1 MTLINKIVQN
11 VEHKVLNA
19 GNSVSSKVEPHAA
32 EKTENILLK
41 TSQADVFQPIKYK
54 KAKSMEEA
62 VEYAKK
68 ILKIKNFDVEF
79 LDIANQVN
87 LSITRA
93 LNRTR
98 GKITVPDNVFF
109 AKVTA
114 SKGIKVPLCD
124 MFMYYDIKK
133 NKYASRTLVLN
144 KNNYDVLDNAI
155 AAFINKYNNN
165 GQITKDSKN
174 FDRINIFCK
183 YKYEDTLNR
192 YYRLFQQ
199 GKLTLKAK
207 QDFTS
212 LLFHAQELENR
223 LVYEIFCDNDLRLKY
238 GTRAGIIGDLN
249 SISIA
254 DFQESIRPYLLN
266 LKMKYH
272 TALEPKIQT
281 QTAIGFESAIFHEL
295 GHNWHSRQI
304 APSESTNF
312 TNPASISNEDLKAA
326 TKVSDYAETNAEEC
340 LAEIIKG
347 LLSGDKYSDDII
359 EFGNKITNG
368 KLSSLFD

>member
-19 GNSVSSKVEPHAA
+19 GNSVSSKVEQHAA

-41 TSQADVFQPIKYK
+41 TPQADVFQPIKYK

-144 KNNYDVLDNAI
+144 KNNYDVLDNEI

-199 GKLTLKAK
+199 GKLTFKAK

-212 LLFHAQELENR
+212 LLFHAQERENR

-238 GTRAGIIGDLN
+238 GTKAGILGDLN
-249 SISIA
+249 NISIM
-254 DFQESIRPYLLN
+254 DFQEGIRPYLLK
-266 LKMKYH
+266 LKTKYH
-272 TALEPKIQT
+272 TAFEPNIQT
-281 QTAIGFESAIFHEL
+281 KTAIGFESGIFHEL

-304 APSESTNF
+304 VPSESTNF

>member
-19 GNSVSSKVEPHAA
+19 GNSVSSKVEQHAA

-41 TSQADVFQPIKYK
+41 TPQADVFQPIKYK

-199 GKLTLKAK
+199 GKLTFKAK

-212 LLFHAQELENR
+212 LLFHAQERENR

-238 GTRAGIIGDLN
+238 GTKAGILGDLN
-249 SISIA
+249 NISIM
-254 DFQESIRPYLLN
+254 DFQEGIRPYLLK
-266 LKMKYH
+266 LKTKYH
-272 TALEPKIQT
+272 TAFEPNIQT
-281 QTAIGFESAIFHEL
+281 KTAIGFESGIFHEL

-304 APSESTNF
+304 VPSESTNF

>member
-1 MTLINKIVQN
+1 MALVNKILQN
-11 VEHKVLNA
+11 AEHRILNA
-19 GNSVSSKVEPHAA
+19 GKHVLPKTQTHAA
-32 EKTENILLK
+32 EKTENIFLK
-41 TSQADVFQPIKYK
+41 TPQADVFQPIKYK

-62 VEYAKK
+62 VNYAKN
-68 ILKIKNFDVEF
+68 ILKIKNFDVMYLE
-79 LDIANQVN
+79 IANQVN

-93 LNRTR
+93 INKTR
-98 GKITVPDNVFF
+98 GKITSPDNVVF

-114 SKGIKVPLCD
+114 AKGIEVPLCD
-124 MFMYYDIKK
+124 MFMFYDIKQ
-133 NKYASRTLVLN
+133 NKYVSRTLVLN
-144 KNNYDVLDNAI
+144 KNNYDMLDN
-155 AAFINKYNNN
+155 FIQKFIEKYRNN
-165 GQITKDSKN
+165 GQITKDKNN

-199 GKLTLKAK
+199 GKLTPKSK

-212 LLFHAQELENR
+212 LLFQAQERENR

-238 GTRAGIIGDLN
+238 GTRAGIADDLN

-266 LKMKYH
+266 LKKKYH
-272 TALEPKIQT
+272 IALEPKIQT
-281 QTAIGFESAIFHEL
+281 QTAIGFESSIFHEL

-304 APSESTNF
+304 TPPEMANF
-312 TNPASISNEDLKAA
+312 TDPKSIINDFHTA
-326 TKVSDYAETNAEEC
+326 TKVSDYAETSAEEC

-359 EFGNKITNG
+359 KFGNKITNG
-368 KLSSLFD
+368 KLDSLFG

>member
-1 MTLINKIVQN
+1 MIYSP
-11 VEHKVLNA
+11 
-19 GNSVSSKVEPHAA
+19 GDSC
-32 EKTENILLK
+32 
-41 TSQADVFQPIKYK
+41 
-54 KAKSMEEA
+54 
-62 VEYAKK
+62 
-68 ILKIKNFDVEF
+68 
-79 LDIANQVN
+79 
-87 LSITRA
+87 
-93 LNRTR
+93 
-98 GKITVPDNVFF
+98 
-109 AKVTA
+109 
-114 SKGIKVPLCD
+114 SKGGY
-124 MFMYYDIKK
+124 F
-133 NKYASRTLVLN
+133 
-144 KNNYDVLDNAI
+144 
-155 AAFINKYNNN
+155 
-165 GQITKDSKN
+165 KN

-199 GKLTLKAK
+199 GKLTFKAK

-212 LLFHAQELENR
+212 LLFHAQERENR

-238 GTRAGIIGDLN
+238 GTKAGIPGDLN
-249 SISIA
+249 NISIM
-254 DFQESIRPYLLN
+254 DFQEGIRPYLLK
-266 LKMKYH
+266 LKTKYH
-272 TALEPKIQT
+272 TAFEPNIQT
-281 QTAIGFESAIFHEL
+281 KTAIGFESGIFHEL

-304 APSESTNF
+304 VPSESTNF

>member
-19 GNSVSSKVEPHAA
+19 GNSVSSKVEQHAA

-41 TSQADVFQPIKYK
+41 TPQADVFQPIKYK

-212 LLFHAQELENR
+212 LLFQAQERENR

-238 GTRAGIIGDLN
+238 GAKAGIPGDLN

-254 DFQESIRPYLLN
+254 DFQEGIRPYLLK
-266 LKMKYH
+266 LKTKYH
-272 TALEPKIQT
+272 TAFEPNIQT
-281 QTAIGFESAIFHEL
+281 KTAIGFESAIFHEL

-304 APSESTNF
+304 TPPESTNF

-368 KLSSLFD
+368 KLSSLFG